1 MSQIDQKTSADSEK
15 ESKTQTPTKTNI
27 SSKKTLIDIRE
38 PIEEYLST
46 FETFYKETLATD
58 VFLLDQIVKYLLRQK
73 GKKLRPT
80 IVFMSA
86 QLFGKVNE
94 RSYIAA
100 TMVELLH
107 AATLIHDDVVDEA
120 NKRRGFLSISR
131 VWKNKASVLLGDFL
145 LSRGLLVSLES
156 DEFKLLKVLS
166 KAVKSMSEGELRQL
180 KASKM
185 LNISEQKYYTIISEK
200 TASLMAACCECGA
213 ISTTDDTAIHEQM
226 HEIGINM
233 GIAFQI
239 RDDLFD
245 YGIDD
250 VGKPSYNDIKDRK
263 ITLPLIHVL
272 DKASYLEKIKIRRL
286 LKKSKKSNQDIAQI
300 VNFVTDKG
308 GIDYAQ
314 EKMHHFAGKA
324 KQGLNQLAEADEQSK
339 KNFYELIDFIIE
351 RKK

>member
-1 MSQIDQKTSADSEK
+1 LSQIDHKTTSDFNEDSK
-15 ESKTQTPTKTNI
+15 IQAPTKTNI

-38 PIEEYLST
+38 PIEEHLST
-46 FETFYKETLATD
+46 FESFYKEALTTD
-58 VFLLDQIVKYLLRQK
+58 VFVLDQIVRYLLRQK

-80 IVFMSA
+80 IVFLSA
-86 QLFGKVNE
+86 QLFGQVNE

-120 NKRRGFLSISR
+120 NKRRGFLSINR

-145 LSRGLLVSLES
+145 LSRGLLISLEN

-185 LNISEQKYYTIISEK
+185 LNLSEQKYYTIISEK
-200 TASLMAACCECGA
+200 TASLMAASCECGA
-213 ISTTDDTAIHEQM
+213 ISTTDDTAIHQQM

-245 YGIDD
+245 YGVDD

-272 DKASYLEKIKIRRL
+272 DKSTYWEKIKIQRL
-286 LKKSKKSNQDIAQI
+286 LKKSKKSNQDISEI
-300 VNFVTDKG
+300 VNFVTDNG
-308 GIDYAQ
+308 GIDYAE
-314 EKMHHFAGKA
+314 EKMYHFASKA
-324 KQGLNQLAEADEQSK
+324 KQGLNQLAEANEQNK
-339 KNFYELIDFIIE
+339 TNFNELIDFIIE